1 MSELPQITLNL
12 RASDHAGLKSAR
24 GPHSV
29 EQLRR
34 SYASSA
40 TTVTYAE
47 RFHYITKTV
56 NYDEMNDQAVW
67 REYEKLRDC
76 LKVLND

>member
-1 MSELPQITLNL
+1 MNLKNSET
-12 RASDHAGLKSAR
+12 GLKSAR
-24 GPHSV
+24 APRSV
-29 EQLRR
+29 DHLRR

-76 LKVLND
+76 LKVLNE